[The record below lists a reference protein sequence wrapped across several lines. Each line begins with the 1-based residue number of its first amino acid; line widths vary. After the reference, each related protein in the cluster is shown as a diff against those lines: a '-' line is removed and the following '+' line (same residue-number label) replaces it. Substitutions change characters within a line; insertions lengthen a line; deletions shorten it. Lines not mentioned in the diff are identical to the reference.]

1 MSSSTNKTS
10 EKAAYR
16 WLLRQVSPAR
26 KWLVAS
32 ISLGLFSGVL
42 LIVQAA
48 LLADSIHELVM
59 DSVPRTELVGAL
71 VTILLVL
78 LVRSLCN
85 WGREVCG
92 FNAGVQVRENIRS
105 ALLQKLKQQGPVMV
119 ATQPAGS
126 WSTLLVEQVEE
137 LHDFVARYLPQM
149 ALAALIP
156 LVIVVV
162 AFPVNWAA
170 GLVFIGT
177 APLIPLFMIFVGLKA
192 AEANRRNFQAL
203 NRLGGFFLDRLQA
216 METLRLFQRSAYE
229 KQQLEQT
236 SDDFRVKTM
245 QVLRLAFLSSTVL
258 EFFASVSI
266 AILAVYLGMSF
277 LGYLNFGSYGA
288 EVSLFTGLF
297 LLLLAPDF
305 YQPLRD
311 LGTHYHAKAK
321 AVGACDDIIK
331 VLEQE
336 AINSQQG
343 SQSLA
348 ESGPLSIEVS
358 GLSVDAPG
366 GQSLLNDLS
375 FSVSAGE
382 RLAIIGPSGA
392 GKTTLINTLMGFWPY
407 RGQLQVNGCELRD
420 VAPESWRK
428 PIAWLG
434 QQPLIIHGSVYD
446 NVCFGRQLSREQA
459 LQALHKAQAMEF
471 IERLPSGI
479 ESLLQEQGGN
489 ISVGQAQRIAL
500 ARAIAEPVQLLI
512 LDEPTASLDALSERL
527 VLDALESIPSE
538 CAVITVTHRLE
549 QIDSMDRV
557 LMLES
562 GRLVA
567 EGTPEELKSGK
578 LPSNHRFSHFV
589 TELKQEQGIVDG
601 VVNGI
606 ANGVVNG

>member
-1 MSSSTNKTS
+1 MSSSTNKTA

-16 WLLRQVSPAR
+16 WLLQQVSPAR
-26 KWLVAS
+26 KWLIAS
-32 ISLGLFSGVL
+32 VSLGLFSGLL

-48 LLADSIHELVM
+48 LLADSIHKLVM
-59 DSVPRTELVGAL
+59 DSVPRTDLTGAMIS
-71 VTILLVL
+71 ILLVL
-78 LVRSLCN
+78 LVRSICN

-92 FNAGVQVRENIRS
+92 FNAGVQVRESIRS
-105 ALLQKLKQQGPVMV
+105 ALLQKLKRQGPTTI

-162 AFPVNWAA
+162 AFPLNWVA
-170 GLVFIGT
+170 GLVFLGT
-177 APLIPLFMIFVGLKA
+177 APLIPLFMILVGLKA

-229 KQQLEQT
+229 KQQLEQA
-236 SDDFRVKTM
+236 SEDFRVKTM

-258 EFFASVSI
+258 EFFASISI
-266 AILAVYLGMSF
+266 AILALYLGMSF

-288 EVSLFTGLF
+288 GVSLFSGLF

-321 AVGACDDIIK
+321 AIGACDDIIR
-331 VLEQE
+331 VLDQE
-336 AINSQQG
+336 AISSQQG
-343 SQSLA
+343 SQPLPDTGS
-348 ESGPLSIEVS
+348 LSIAVS

-366 GQSLLNDLS
+366 GQNLLSDLS
-375 FSVSAGE
+375 FSVRAGE

-392 GKTTLINTLMGFWPY
+392 GKSTLINTLMGFWSY

-428 PIAWLG
+428 NIAWLG

-446 NVCFGRQLSREQA
+446 NVCFGRELSREQV
-459 LQALHKAQAMEF
+459 LQALHNAQAMEF
-471 IERLPSGI
+471 IERLPAGI
-479 ESLLQEQGGN
+479 DTLLQEQGGN
-489 ISVGQAQRIAL
+489 VSVGQAQRIAL
-500 ARAIAEPVQLLI
+500 ARAIAEPVKLLI

-527 VLDALESIPSE
+527 VLDALESIPSD

-562 GRLVA
+562 GKLVA
-567 EGTPEELKSGK
+567 EGVPAELKSGHF
-578 LPSNHRFSHFV
+578 PSNDRFSHFV
-589 TELKQEQGIVDG
+589 TELEQEQGLAKGLAKG
-601 VVNGI
+601 V
-606 ANGVVNG
+606 ANG